1 MDTIWRLDHPGLTL
15 FKNKE
20 EVSMTIKLLIIGGV
34 AGGAT
39 AAARARR
46 LDEHAEIILFE
57 RGEYISFA
65 NCGLPYYIGNV
76 IQNRENL
83 LVTTAEAF
91 RARYNIDVRPFT
103 EIIAIDR
110 VNKRVRAKDI
120 MTCRVYEES
129 YDKIILSPGAEAIRP
144 PIKGAD
150 LENIFCLRNIPDS
163 DLIKAR
169 ADAQN
174 PESAVIVGAG
184 FIGLE
189 MAENLVRRGVNT
201 TIVEMLDQV
210 MPSLDY
216 EMSVPVRD
224 HLEANGVT
232 CCLNDS
238 VRGFSE
244 KEGQIIVHTE
254 KDRNIPCNM
263 VILSVGVRPENR
275 LAREAG
281 LAIGHKGGIKV
292 NAAMR
297 TSDPD
302 IYAVGDAVE
311 IRDFISGL
319 PTMTALAGPANKQGR
334 IAADNVM
341 GGKSLFKG
349 TLGTSVVKIF
359 DLTVATAGA
368 SERSLRHDN
377 IPCLVS
383 YTHSNSHASY
393 YPDARMMAIKL
404 MFSPSNGRVL
414 GAQIIGME
422 GVDKRIDVIAA
433 AIRGSMTVFDL
444 EELELAY
451 APPYSSAK
459 DPVNVAGFV
468 AANMIKGDVRNI
480 NWGEIK
486 DIDPEKDVLIDLR
499 DKREIQESG
508 LIPGSINIPLNQ
520 LRKRLHELDRNKN
533 YVLYCAIG
541 LRGYIGHRIMVQN
554 GFRSRN
560 LSGGYKT
567 YITARD
573 RVLKSGAD
581 HVHS

>member
-1 MDTIWRLDHPGLTL
+1 M
-15 FKNKE
+15 
-20 EVSMTIKLLIIGGV
+20 SIKLLIIGGV

-91 RARYNIDVRPFT
+91 KARYNIDVRLFT
-103 EIIAIDR
+103 EVISIDR
-110 VNKRVRAKDI
+110 LKKKVRAKDI
-120 MTCRVYEES
+120 MTCKIYEES
-129 YDKIILSPGAEAIRP
+129 YDKIILSPGAEPVRP
-144 PIKGAD
+144 PIKGVD
-150 LENIFCLRNIPDS
+150 LDNIFCLRNIPDS

-169 ADAQN
+169 ADAES
-174 PESAVIVGAG
+174 PESAVVVGGG

-189 MAENLVRRGVNT
+189 MAENLVKRGVET
-201 TIVEMLDQV
+201 TLIEMLDQV
-210 MPSLDY
+210 MPPLDY
-216 EMSVPVRD
+216 EMSVLVRD
-224 HLEANGVT
+224 HLEEKGVT
-232 CCLNDS
+232 CYLGDG
-238 VRGFSE
+238 VKGFSE
-244 KEGQIIVHTE
+244 KEGRIIVHTE
-254 KDRNIPCNM
+254 KDRKIDCNM
-263 VILSVGVRPENR
+263 VILSVGVKPENR

-281 LAIGHKGGIKV
+281 LAIGHRGGIKV

-302 IYAVGDAVE
+302 IYAVGDAAE
-311 IRDFISGL
+311 IRDFISGQ
-319 PTMTALAGPANKQGR
+319 PAMTALAGPANKQGR
-334 IAADNVM
+334 VAADNAI
-341 GGKSLFKG
+341 GGKSVFKG
-349 TLGTSVVKIF
+349 TIGTSVVKIF
-359 DLTVATAGA
+359 DLTVAATGA
-368 SERSLRHDN
+368 SEKELRHGN

-404 MFSPSNGRVL
+404 MFSPSNGKIL

-422 GVDKRIDVIAA
+422 GVDKRIDVLAT
-433 AIRGSMTVFDL
+433 AIKGSMTVFDL

-468 AANMIKGDVRNI
+468 ASNLLKGDVRNI
-480 NWGEIK
+480 NWSEIK
-486 DIDPEKDVLIDLR
+486 DLDPEKDILIDLR
-499 DKREIQESG
+499 DKRELNESG
-508 LIPGSINIPLNQ
+508 YIPGSLHIPVNE
-520 LRKRLHELDRNKN
+520 LRKKLPRLDRDKN
-533 YVLYCAIG
+533 YILYCAIG

-554 GFRSRN
+554 GFKSRN

-567 YITARD
+567 YMTARN
-573 RVLKSGAD
+573 KI
-581 HVHS
+581 